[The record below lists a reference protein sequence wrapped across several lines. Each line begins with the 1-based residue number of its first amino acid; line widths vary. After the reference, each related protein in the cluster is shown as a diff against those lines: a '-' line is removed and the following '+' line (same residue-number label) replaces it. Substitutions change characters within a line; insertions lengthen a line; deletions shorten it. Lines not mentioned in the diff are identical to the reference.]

1 MQLQAKA
8 QLELRRRKNG
18 DKPPFHHYAK
28 KPVEFAIEV
37 LEIPYLTQ
45 EQKNVLESI
54 RDNRESNVQAAHGVG
69 KTFLAAIAVLW
80 WVFAVGGT
88 AITTAPTENQVKE
101 LLWSEIRKMYDK
113 HRLKLGGERLTQSL
127 RYSENARAYGFT
139 ARDYSPD
146 SFQGKHGEKLLAIQ
160 DEANGITTDID
171 DGFEACITGGQNRG
185 LRIGNPVTSGTPFEK
200 SCNNSRIVISVW
212 NHPNVSWAYE
222 KDENG
227 SYRLKDEVA
236 EHIFTIN
243 ENGYK
248 EVKPQDQWPDHF
260 PRDVIPGAVSISWI
274 EAIRIKKG
282 EQSTYWTSRVNGLFP
297 TDSKFSIVPVT
308 WFMKARARYDAMP
321 EYWDKMAEPHDWRH
335 GLDVGDGTDPHALAN
350 WKGPVLYGVDQMETL
365 GDMKDV
371 DRAKD
376 WGLRTLKEMPGKIK
390 VDNIGVGSGALSG
403 LLQHTSKAYGFKFSE
418 GSSDRARFINLKAES
433 FWELREAFRK
443 GEVAIAPLG
452 KYEEQLRLEF
462 SQTYYEEQ
470 NDGKIKMELKKNTI
484 KRLGGSPNLAD
495 AAVYGYVD
503 VDNYYEPQ
511 TASIN
516 I

>member
-8 QLELRRRKNG
+8 QLELRRRKHGNN
-18 DKPPFHHYAK
+18 PPFIQYAS
-28 KPVEFAIEV
+28 KPVEFAKEV
-37 LEIPYLTQ
+37 LLIPYLTEEQ
-45 EQKNVLESI
+45 ERVLESI
-54 RDNRESNVQAAHGVG
+54 RDNRETNVQAAHGVG

-101 LLWSEIRKMYDK
+101 LLWSEIRKAYDK

-127 RYSENARAYGFT
+127 RFSESARAYGFT

-160 DEANGITTDID
+160 DEANGITVDID

-200 SCNNSRIVISVW
+200 SCQNSRIVIPVW
-212 NHPNVSWAYE
+212 NHPNVKWAYQ
-222 KDENG
+222 KDDEG
-227 SYRLKDEVA
+227 RYQLKPEVA
-236 EHIFTIN
+236 QHIFTIN
-243 ENGYK
+243 ENGHK
-248 EVKPQDQWPDHF
+248 TVKPQTEWPEHF

-274 EAIRIKKG
+274 ESIRQKKG

-297 TDSKFSIVPVT
+297 TDSKYSIIPVT
-308 WFMKARARYDAMP
+308 WFMKARARYDASP
-321 EYWDKMAEPHDWRH
+321 AYWDEMAKPHEWRH
-335 GLDVGDGTDPHALAN
+335 GLDVGDGSDPHALAS
-350 WKGPVLYGVDQMETL
+350 WKGPVLYAVDQKETI

-371 DRAKD
+371 ERAKN
-376 WGLRTLKEMPGKIK
+376 WGLKTMKEKPGKIK
-390 VDNIGVGSGALSG
+390 VDNIGVGSGALAG
-403 LLQHTSKAYGFKFSE
+403 ILQHTDKAYGFKFSE
-418 GSSDRARFINLKAES
+418 GSSDRARFVNLKAES
-433 FWELREAFRK
+433 FWELREAFRL

-452 KYEEQLRLEF
+452 VYEDQLRLEL

-470 NDGKIKMELKKNTI
+470 NDGKIKMELKAKTI

-495 AAVYGYVD
+495 AAVYGYV
-503 VDNYYEPQ
+503 NTESNYEPQ